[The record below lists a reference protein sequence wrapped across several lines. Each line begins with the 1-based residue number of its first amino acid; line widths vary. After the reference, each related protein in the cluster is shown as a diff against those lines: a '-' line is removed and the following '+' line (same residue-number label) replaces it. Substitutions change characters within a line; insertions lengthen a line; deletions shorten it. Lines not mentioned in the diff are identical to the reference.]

1 MRIDDP
7 RTDPSGAGGATVARR
22 PLRIVHVFRA
32 PVGGLFRHV
41 RDLAEAQHAAGHLV
55 GIVCD
60 SETGGA
66 FEDDALSHLA
76 PHLALGLKRLP
87 MRRAIALSDIAATAR
102 LLSQVRRLNPDV
114 LHAHGA
120 KGGAY
125 ARVIGTLLRASGSR
139 VARIYSPHG
148 GSLHYD
154 ATALSGRL
162 YFGAERA
169 LQQVTDGFVF
179 VSQFEAVTYV
189 RKVGRP
195 KAPVTVAPNGLAPAE
210 FAIVTPRADAR
221 DFLFIG
227 ALRDLKGVDVFIEAL
242 AKLRDAHG
250 RDATALIVGDGP
262 DADRYARMV
271 EALDLGD
278 AVTFRGSMPARDAFA
293 LARTVVV
300 PSRAESMPYIVL
312 EAIAAG
318 MPVVATQVG
327 GIPEI
332 FGPLSSLLV
341 PPGDVGALANA
352 LADVLANPGEA
363 HADADA
369 LRGRVR
375 SGFSLDVMAGAI
387 IGAYR
392 GALALRG

>member
-1 MRIDDP
+1 MRIDDQ
-7 RTDPSGAGGATVARR
+7 RTDSSGAGGASVVRR

-66 FEDDALSHLA
+66 FEDEALSHLA
-76 PHLALGLKRLP
+76 PNLALGLKRLP
-87 MRRAIALSDIAATAR
+87 MRRAIAPSDLAATAR

-125 ARVIGTLLRASGSR
+125 ARVIGTILRASGSR
-139 VARIYSPHG
+139 VVRIYSPHG

-154 ATALSGRL
+154 QRAFSGRV
-162 YFGAERA
+162 YFAAERA
-169 LQQVTDGFVF
+169 LQAMTDGFVF
-179 VSQFEAVTYV
+179 VSQFEADTYA
-189 RKVGRP
+189 RKVGQP
-195 KAPVTVAPNGLAPAE
+195 KVPVTVAPNGLAPEE
-210 FAIVTPRADAR
+210 FVRVAPHPNAR

-242 AKLRDAHG
+242 AMLRDELG
-250 RDATALIVGDGP
+250 RDATAVIVGEGP
-262 DADRYARMV
+262 DADRYASMV
-271 EALDLGD
+271 DAFGLGD
-278 AVTFRGSMPARDAFA
+278 AVTFRGPMPARDAFP
-293 LARTVVV
+293 LARAIVV

-312 EAIAAG
+312 EAVAAG
-318 MPVVATQVG
+318 MPIVATNVG

-332 FGPLSSLLV
+332 FGPLSTLLV
-341 PPGDVGALANA
+341 PPGEVRPLADA
-352 LADVLANPGEA
+352 LADLLAHPGEA
-363 HADADA
+363 EADTDA
-369 LRGRVR
+369 LRGRIR
-375 SGFSLDVMAGAI
+375 SGFSLDAMAGTI
-387 IGAYR
+387 VGAYR
-392 GALALRG
+392 KAL